1 MVDPST
7 CRDMLLFVIDRY
19 FAEEIVIFIKPI
31 LFGNLLPYLSFSLY
45 TDIDDDDDDDVV
57 VVDNDDP
64 VYSFQPPVL
73 ISLS

>member
-1 MVDPST
+1 
-7 CRDMLLFVIDRY
+7 MLLFVTDRY

-45 TDIDDDDDDDVV
+45 TDIDDDDDDDDDDVV
-57 VVDNDDP
+57 VVDNVDP
-64 VYSFQPPVL
+64 VYSFQPPAL